1 MVDQEHGFETFGYL
15 ENIAEEEGSEV
26 YDDLQTRLFS
36 PLDDS
41 ETDKRPRSSSS
52 ESSFSSFYLDDRS
65 SSANSDSY
73 SRYTTSRDT
82 SRGTSSRD
90 GTFRSSE
97 GFKYGGMPERNYRSP
112 KGLGYRA
119 NSGFIEDFST
129 KRHLRKHID
138 SMLLRHKT
146 WANIRH
152 ITAGV
157 RPQDQRIAVLDSSA
171 QRGTKNGE
179 LFGSMASS
187 KEQEKLAGERDP
199 IDLKVKRDLIWST
212 ERDSWRKFPNP
223 ATRIS
228 ALDGYARAPLIETK
242 KDAPEPGSEGK
253 KMKNTNK
260 SLKFYDG
267 NVLPFS
273 RQTAPRFAKSRIEI
287 QQRTRAF
294 DTVDGTNSSTLA
306 ARQASKQTWDKR
318 STRFG
323 VSKSSRRLPRKTMHD
338 MYLLNPPVMEN
349 GQHHCS
355 YEGVYPMDSVKVAT
369 SLQRQQKFS
378 TTFKFTSTD
387 GRQGVGPVKDQIN
400 RTLDI
405 RQEKL
410 KAQDPFAY
418 LEKVPKSKK
427 STVVEQKERPST
439 TGGFARGN
447 GREKPIGNRV
457 AVQCGSQTGL
467 FDINE
472 NPGPG
477 SYNVETIVSG
487 TRDLA
492 LTKEQKRKRY
502 KKLLA
507 SGKIG
512 TNYAEEQSQKLQR
525 DLAECKLAI
534 GGVISTKP
542 MSVKHSSN
550 SFGGKAKRF
559 QRSQSD
565 TSLVGVNGIP
575 QIDDNK
581 SWKKVLVYERNFG
594 GASIGKA
601 KERLLPWEK
610 NLALEYISEYRNF
623 VPSPRGTFGENKV
636 PMIRLME
643 LSAQRYSGAFRSKAK
658 ARGIRKDTCLASEA
672 DRDISI
678 IAEKVGMESKEKSEP
693 YSFYFSN
700 SPSRPKASIMLRSM
714 GEEYDTQRPRFE
726 PNADLRGPA
735 KFHSLSKMQGLKKWF
750 KKAGVKSTP

>member
-1 MVDQEHGFETFGYL
+1 MVDPEHSFETFGYL

-26 YDDLQTRLFS
+26 YDDLQRRLFS
-36 PLDDS
+36 PLDES

-90 GTFRSSE
+90 ETFRSSD
-97 GFKYGGMPERNYRSP
+97 GFKYGGIVERNYRSP

-242 KDAPEPGSEGK
+242 KDAPEPGAEGN
-253 KMKNTNK
+253 KMKKPNK

-273 RQTAPRFAKSRIEI
+273 RQTAPRFPKSRIEI

-349 GQHHCS
+349 GQHNCS
-355 YEGVYPMDSVKVAT
+355 YEGVYPIDSVKVAT
-369 SLQRQQKFS
+369 SLERQQKFS

-387 GRQGVGPVKDQIN
+387 GRQGAGPLKDQIN

-418 LEKVPKSKK
+418 LEKLPKSKE
-427 STVVEQKERPST
+427 STVARQKEAEQKERPST
-439 TGGFARGN
+439 TEVLLGN
-447 GREKPIGNRV
+447 GR
-457 AVQCGSQTGL
+457 
-467 FDINE
+467 IN
-472 NPGPG
+472 
-477 SYNVETIVSG
+477 
-487 TRDLA
+487 L
-492 LTKEQKRKRY
+492 
-502 KKLLA
+502 
-507 SGKIG
+507 
-512 TNYAEEQSQKLQR
+512 
-525 DLAECKLAI
+525 
-534 GGVISTKP
+534 
-542 MSVKHSSN
+542 
-550 SFGGKAKRF
+550 
-559 QRSQSD
+559 
-565 TSLVGVNGIP
+565 
-575 QIDDNK
+575 
-581 SWKKVLVYERNFG
+581 
-594 GASIGKA
+594 
-601 KERLLPWEK
+601 
-610 NLALEYISEYRNF
+610 
-623 VPSPRGTFGENKV
+623 
-636 PMIRLME
+636 
-643 LSAQRYSGAFRSKAK
+643 
-658 ARGIRKDTCLASEA
+658 
-672 DRDISI
+672 
-678 IAEKVGMESKEKSEP
+678 
-693 YSFYFSN
+693 
-700 SPSRPKASIMLRSM
+700 
-714 GEEYDTQRPRFE
+714 
-726 PNADLRGPA
+726 
-735 KFHSLSKMQGLKKWF
+735 
-750 KKAGVKSTP
+750 